1 MIKDN
6 WMACSGQHTYS
17 NDGLLQGNSYINTRI
32 YNHVSKVL
40 YIYMSSQVLTAF
52 TKLRQRIIR
61 LTLAPINRHIG
72 RRARIEKAI
81 GTLHQGKSGECIEGL
96 FEERHVDYACMMKTC
111 VESKNEQE
119 LKSSL

>member
-1 MIKDN
+1 
-6 WMACSGQHTYS
+6 MACSGQHTYT
-17 NDGLLQGNSYINTRI
+17 NDGLLQETHTSTPGSII
-32 YNHVSKVL
+32 MSAKSF
-40 YIYMSSQVLTAF
+40 YIYMPSQVLTAF

-81 GTLHQGKSGECIEGL
+81 GTLHEGKSGECIEGL

-119 LKSSL
+119 LKSFL